1 MPVSAD
7 TRDALVAL
15 DRAHVW
21 HPYTASEDH
30 ETRDPIVVGRADGA
44 YLEDLDGRRYL
55 DATSSWWCAAL
66 GYGHP
71 RLLAAAKTQLERFAH
86 VALAGTTHEPAA
98 RLAEELVAVAPRGDR
113 TLSRVFY
120 GDNGSTAVE
129 IALKM
134 AFQYWQ
140 QNGAPARRR
149 FLSLP
154 GAYHG
159 DTVGAMSVGALD
171 ELGGV
176 FAPLLF
182 GKNDRP
188 ELREAHEWEAAVT
201 RLEAELDAEGASVAG
216 LIVEPLVQGAA
227 GMRTY
232 APALLRRLRE
242 ACDRAGTFLIADEV
256 FTGFGRTGRM
266 WACEHADVV
275 PDLLCTAKGFSG
287 GILPF
292 SATLTTERIFDGFR
306 GDARRA
312 LLHGHTF
319 CGNPLGAAV
328 AREVLAVFR
337 DEEVLA
343 QVARKAEM
351 LAEAFERLGR
361 LPGIRRARTLGLL
374 GACDLGDEGYYGRAG
389 RVVQAAARARGV
401 NLRPLGDVV
410 YVVPPLTIDD
420 DDLDRLFRV
429 LEASLREALTQR
441 ETTSER

>member
-1 MPVSAD
+1 MSAE
-7 TRDALVAL
+7 RRRALVDL

-30 ETRDPIVVGRADGA
+30 ETLDPIVVCGA
-44 YLEDLDGRRYL
+44 EGAHLEDVDGRRYL

-71 RLLAAAKTQLERFAH
+71 RLLAAAKAQLDRFAH
-86 VALAGTTHEPAA
+86 VALAGTTHAPAA
-98 RLAEELVAVAPRGDR
+98 ELARELVEVAPRGDR
-113 TLSRVFY
+113 ALTRVFY

-134 AFQYWQ
+134 AFQFFQ
-140 QNGAPARRR
+140 QNGDTERRR

-182 GKNDRP
+182 GKNERP
-188 ELREAHEWEAAVT
+188 ELREAHEWEAAVAE
-201 RLEAELDAEGASVAG
+201 LEAELDGRGHEVAAV
-216 LIVEPLVQGAA
+216 IVEPLVQGAA
-227 GMRTY
+227 GMRMY
-232 APALLRRLRE
+232 APALLARVRR
-242 ACDRAGTFLIADEV
+242 ACDRAGTLLIADEV

-266 WACEHADVV
+266 WACEHAGVV

-306 GDARRA
+306 GDATRA

-337 DEEVLA
+337 DDAVLESVGAKADVLA
-343 QVARKAEM
+343 EGFA
-351 LAEAFERLGR
+351 RLGR
-361 LPGIRRARTLGLL
+361 IPGIRRARTLGLI

-401 NLRPLGDVV
+401 NLRPLGDVI
-410 YVVPPLTIDD
+410 YVVPPLTITSDE
-420 DDLDRLFRV
+420 LAQLLQV
-429 LEASLREALTQR
+429 VEASIPAKRCV
-441 ETTSER
+441 

>member
-1 MPVSAD
+1 MSAEK
-7 TRDALVAL
+7 RAALVAL

-30 ETRDPIVVGRADGA
+30 EELDPIVVSGAEGA
-44 YLEDLDGRRYL
+44 YLVDVDGRRYL

-71 RLLAAAKTQLERFAH
+71 RLLAAAKGQLDRFAH
-86 VALAGTTHEPAA
+86 VALAGTTHAPAA
-98 RLAEELVAVAPRGDR
+98 ELARELVAVAPRGDR
-113 TLSRVFY
+113 ALTRVFY

-134 AFQYWQ
+134 AFQFFQ
-140 QNGAPARRR
+140 QNGETERRR

-182 GKNDRP
+182 GKNERP
-188 ELREAHEWEAAVT
+188 ELREAHEWEAAFAE
-201 RLEAELDAEGASVAG
+201 LEAELDARGGDVAG
-216 LIVEPLVQGAA
+216 VIVEPLVQGAA
-227 GMRTY
+227 GMRMY
-232 APALLRRLRE
+232 APELLARLRA
-242 ACDRAGTFLIADEV
+242 ACDRAGTLLIADEV

-266 WACEHADVV
+266 WACEHAGVV

-292 SATLTTERIFDGFR
+292 SATLTTERLFDGFR
-306 GDARRA
+306 GDATRA

-328 AREVLAVFR
+328 ALEVLAVFGAE
-337 DEEVLA
+337 DVLPG
-343 QVARKAEM
+343 VARKAEV
-351 LAEAFERLGR
+351 LDEGFERLGA
-361 LPGIRRARTLGLL
+361 LPGVKRARTLGLI

-389 RVVQAAARARGV
+389 RAVQAAARARGV
-401 NLRPLGDVV
+401 NLRPLGDVI

-420 DDLDRLFRV
+420 DDLAQLLRV
-429 LEASLREALTQR
+429 VEASLREVLTR
-441 ETTSER
+441 